1 MRFVNTPVFLKINT
15 PKSSTDRRDHQL
27 KLLNPKLKISK
38 SVILKSKLPFVY
50 DQGRI
55 GSCTANSAGSMY
67 SWIVNK
73 NNGQLFIPSRLF
85 LYYNTRLIQGT
96 INSDS
101 GASLRNTM
109 KALKDYGV
117 CPETS
122 WGYLYE
128 NLFTTPTA
136 TCYTQASLRQAL
148 SYASVTISL
157 LSMKNVLQTRP
168 FVLGILVYSSF
179 FYPSVSK
186 TGYVPTPNLQKEN
199 LLGGHAILVL
209 GYDDNKQCFY
219 CRNSWGTSW
228 GLNGDFYLP
237 YNYATNRK
245 LSFDAWVLYSVESP
259 IANTR
264 VIKR

>member
-1 MRFVNTPVFLKINT
+1 MRFVNTPAFLKINT
-15 PKSSTDRRDHQL
+15 QKSTPDARDHQL

-38 SVILKSKLPFVY
+38 SVNLKSELPYIF

-67 SWIVNK
+67 SWIVKK
-73 NNGQLFIPSRLF
+73 NNGQTFIPSRLF
-85 LYYNTRLIQGT
+85 LYYNTRVIQGT
-96 INSDS
+96 VGYDS

-109 KALKDYGV
+109 KSLKDYGV

-122 WGYLYE
+122 WAYLYD
-128 NLFTTPTA
+128 NLFTKPTS
-136 TCYTQASLRQAL
+136 TCYEQGSQRQAL
-148 SYASVTISL
+148 SYASVAISL
-157 LSMKNVLQTRP
+157 VSMKNVLQTRP
-168 FVLGILVYSSF
+168 FILGILVYSSF

-186 TGYVPTPNLQKEN
+186 TGYVPVPNIQKEK

-209 GYDDNKQCFY
+209 GYDDAKQCFY

-228 GLNGDFYLP
+228 GMNGDFYLP
-237 YNYATNRK
+237 YQYATNRK
-245 LSFDAWVLYSVESP
+245 LSFDAWVLYSVELP

-264 VIKR
+264 VLKR

>member
-1 MRFVNTPVFLKINT
+1 MRLVNTPVFLKVNT
-15 PKSSTDRRDHQL
+15 QKSTLDRRDHQI

-38 SVILKSKLPFVY
+38 SVNLKSQLSYVF

-55 GSCTANSAGSMY
+55 GSCTANSTSSMY
-67 SWIVNK
+67 SWIVQK

-96 INSDS
+96 VGYDS
-101 GASLRNTM
+101 GASLRDTM
-109 KALKDYGV
+109 KSLKDYGV

-122 WGYLYE
+122 WAYLYE
-128 NLFTTPTA
+128 NLFTTPTPS
-136 TCYTQASLRQAL
+136 CYVEGLNHQAL

-157 LSMKNVLQTRP
+157 VSMKNVLQTRP

-179 FYPSVSK
+179 FAPNVSK
-186 TGYVPTPNLQKEN
+186 TGYVPVPNIQKEQ
-199 LLGGHAILVL
+199 LMGGHAILVL
-209 GYDDNKQCFY
+209 GYDDVKQCFY

-228 GLNGDFYLP
+228 GLQGDFYLP
-237 YNYATNRK
+237 YQYATNRK

-259 IANTR
+259 LANTR
-264 VIKR
+264 IIKR